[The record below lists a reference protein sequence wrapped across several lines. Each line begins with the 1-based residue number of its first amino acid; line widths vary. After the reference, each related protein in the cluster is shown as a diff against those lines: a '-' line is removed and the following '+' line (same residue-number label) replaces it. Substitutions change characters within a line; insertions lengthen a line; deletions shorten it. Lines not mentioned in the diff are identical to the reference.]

1 MTGSGT
7 VASRVGLMKERIR
20 VLRKRRR
27 PGHTPPA
34 HGEARRVYRTA
45 PITGRQR
52 GPVTVRQ
59 MTAPPETT
67 SAGPPHGACSSR
79 QHFPEH
85 RGQIPQSSLS
95 RLGYLRRARGSS
107 RIRSNTRAKPW
118 LCLER
123 LPCIGGNRKSL
134 SQTSRKLLSSDA
146 LDSTRAIQRKDEANQ
161 RKHEHAAGGPISK

>member
-7 VASRVGLMKERIR
+7 VASRVGLKERIR
-20 VLRKRRR
+20 VLRKPRR

-34 HGEARRVYRTA
+34 YGEARRVCRTA

-85 RGQIPQSSLS
+85 RGPNTPIKPS
-95 RLGYLRRARGSS
+95 RLGCLLRAPRSFLSRSS
-107 RIRSNTRAKPW
+107 TEDRTVAKHMP
-118 LCLER
+118 CLAET
-123 LPCIGGNRKSL
+123 SL
-134 SQTSRKLLSSDA
+134 GVFAVTCALLLSRCNRRNLYYRRSCSA
-146 LDSTRAIQRKDEANQ
+146 S
-161 RKHEHAAGGPISK
+161 